1 MSDPTS
7 MQVIKAFCDLLKES
21 PADRL
26 FDDSVGAH
34 VLDILMK
41 RDALNVVHNNADL
54 LLCLYQVMHP
64 DDVWVVDLLQGH
76 DLALNSFSLHAVVQ
90 FGFLIDFDCIFFHVT
105 FVVASVNHSIC
116 SLADWLANLVGLE
129 CTATWHLGT

>member
-1 MSDPTS
+1 MGDSAS

-34 VLDILMK
+34 VLNILMK
-41 RDALNVVHNNADL
+41 RNALNVVHDNADL

-76 DLALNSFSLHAVVQ
+76 DLALNSFTLHTVVQ
-90 FGFLIDFDCIFFHVT
+90 FSFLIDFDCVFFHVT
-105 FVVASVNHSIC
+105 LVVASVNHSIS
-116 SLADWLANLVGLE
+116 SLADRLANLVRLKS
-129 CTATWHLGT
+129 TATWHLST